1 MVSLVNRL
9 NSMRERIELE
19 VVVVVNYG
27 PNVVLGRIQRRRI
40 VQKEEGTSS
49 NMVGITCPPW
59 SE

>member
-1 MVSLVNRL
+1 
-9 NSMRERIELE
+9 MRERIELE